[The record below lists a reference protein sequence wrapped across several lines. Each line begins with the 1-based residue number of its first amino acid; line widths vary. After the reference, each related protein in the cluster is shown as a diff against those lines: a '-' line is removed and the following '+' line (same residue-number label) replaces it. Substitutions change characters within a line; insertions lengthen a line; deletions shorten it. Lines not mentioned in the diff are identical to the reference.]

1 MNLEVSND
9 QERNVRIRRLTRRP
23 WTSLHNH
30 LKGAGKVPM
39 SKTVQKG
46 RDARTG
52 RFIPI
57 EEANRRPSTTV
68 VEKVKVGPT
77 KHHK

>member
-1 MNLEVSND
+1 
-9 QERNVRIRRLTRRP
+9 
-23 WTSLHNH
+23 
-30 LKGAGKVPM
+30 M

-57 EEANRRPSTTV
+57 EEANRHPNTTV
-68 VEKVKVGPT
+68 VEKVKVGPI
-77 KHHK
+77 KHRK